1 MHGLEDVA
9 GRAMNECGK
18 QVADAWRKAL
28 KRPAPHIAFL
38 IEEAGA
44 QYSQSPIVA
53 KGPLG
58 DATSM
63 IEKFGRHSSLLLVF
77 SRSY

>member
-1 MHGLEDVA
+1 MRLFA
-9 GRAMNECGK
+9 KKTARGRS
-18 QVADAWRKAL
+18 R
-28 KRPAPHIAFL
+28 HIAFL

-44 QYSQSPIVA
+44 QHSQSPVVA

-63 IEKFGRHSSLLLVF
+63 IAKFRCHSSLLLVF